1 MAEELK
7 DGAVIV
13 HLHYAGENWLAR
25 EILKEAGD
33 AVVLEPDE
41 ARRAVLDAPDAD
53 FASELV
59 DRLLTSGPGIALDA
73 GQWARIERILGRTA
87 DPVEADALV
96 EALS

>member
-1 MAEELK
+1 MAQLAEPHVDEL
-7 DGAVIV
+7 VRR
-13 HLHYAGENWLAR
+13 LQL
-25 EILKEAGD
+25 
-33 AVVLEPDE
+33 VLY
-41 ARRAVLDAPDAD
+41 RRAVLDAPDAD

-96 EALS
+96 ETLS